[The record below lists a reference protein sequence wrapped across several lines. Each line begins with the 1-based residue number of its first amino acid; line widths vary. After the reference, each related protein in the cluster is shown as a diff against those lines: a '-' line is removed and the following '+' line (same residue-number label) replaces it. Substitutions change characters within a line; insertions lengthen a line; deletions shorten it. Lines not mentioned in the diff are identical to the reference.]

1 MRSVSSAL
9 LGLAGCLAL
18 LGCGDAGQPPAAP
31 GYPIDPPRQNEDLA
45 AMLASPSEP
54 AKPDPQPTATATAT
68 VAASA
73 APTATATAAATAAPK
88 KPPAEKK
95 PADKPPAEKKPA
107 DKPAEKKPADK
118 PGKI

>member
-9 LGLAGCLAL
+9 SVGGCLAL
-18 LGCGDAGQPPAAP
+18 FACGDAGQPPAAP

-54 AKPDPQPTATATAT
+54 ATPEPEPTATATASA
-68 VAASA
+68 AASA
-73 APTATATAAATAAPK
+73 APTATASAAATAAPK
-88 KPPAEKK
+88 EKKQPPAEKK
-95 PADKPPAEKKPA
+95 PAEKKPA
-107 DKPAEKKPADK
+107 AADK

>member
-1 MRSVSSAL
+1 MRSVSSVL
-9 LGLAGCLAL
+9 SGVAGCLAL
-18 LGCGDAGQPPAAP
+18 LACGDAGPPPAAP

-45 AMLASPSEP
+45 AMMASPSEAATAEP
-54 AKPDPQPTATATAT
+54 TPPPTATATA
-68 VAASA
+68 AASA

-95 PADKPPAEKKPA
+95 PAEKKPA
-107 DKPAEKKPADK
+107 AADK